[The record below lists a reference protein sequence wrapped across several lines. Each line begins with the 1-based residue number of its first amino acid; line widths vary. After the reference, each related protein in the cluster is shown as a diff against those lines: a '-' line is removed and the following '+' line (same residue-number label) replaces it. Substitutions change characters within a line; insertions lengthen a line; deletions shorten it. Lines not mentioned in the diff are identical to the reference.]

1 MSRIFWA
8 GVSALALMGSTGL
21 RAAPQAAAPQA
32 AAPAASAT
40 SAARTAAPRTPLP
53 VEAFAELPDVESPDL
68 SPDGT
73 QVAGRVAINGKQY
86 FAVIK
91 LGGEGPPKLI
101 NPGEADLNWWTWVN
115 DEWVIVGIGQEMPVE
130 GDHWYVKRAIGVHVP
145 TGKVTQLAPRHV
157 GQNGDDVI
165 WAARDGS
172 ARVLLSY
179 QTSIYTTDPGF
190 WPQVDEVDL
199 VTGKRRMVVGSRPG
213 VFNWYADGAGLV
225 RMGIGMSEDGRSRR
239 VLYRDRLNASFRT
252 IDRAKTREDRL
263 TVPALFLNDKTKA
276 LVIDDD
282 DGGYSALY
290 ELDLTTLERGKQ
302 LFASKGYDI
311 GGIVPDSTGFG
322 YLGVSVEEDRPLIRW
337 TDAEMAAMQTAVS
350 GLVKGA
356 QVRIASLSRD
366 RSRAL
371 LAVGGA
377 DAPGG
382 YFVYYR
388 SENATDPLGYNNRT
402 IKMRRMHPVRTIRYK
417 ARDGLEIAAVLT
429 VPAARKGKLP
439 LIVMPHG
446 GPFARDSETW
456 DWWTQFLADRGYVVI
471 QPNYRGSSGYGTEF
485 EKKGQGQWG
494 LAMQDDL
501 DDAIKAVADL
511 GIADPSRVCMVG
523 ASYGGYAAMRAAQ
536 RDGSK
541 YRCAVSYAGVSDLNR
556 MLKHTRSFLGGGA
569 RGDWLREQAPDLKN
583 VSPLNFHGDFAIPV
597 LLVHGEK
604 DRVVPLVHSKAMAQ
618 KLKSAGKDV
627 TYIVQPEAD
636 HHFSRAEDRLEFLK
650 ALEVFLAK
658 HNPA

>member
-1 MSRIFWA
+1 MSHAFWA
-8 GVSALALMGSTGL
+8 GVSALALIGSAGSS
-21 RAAPQAAAPQA
+21 AAIQTATPTPTPTLAAARA
-32 AAPAASAT
+32 
-40 SAARTAAPRTPLP
+40 PLP
-53 VEAFAELPDVESPDL
+53 VEAFAELPDVESPEL

-73 QVAGRVAINGKQY
+73 QVAARVAINGKQY
-86 FAVIK
+86 FAVMK
-91 LGGEGPPKLI
+91 LGGEGLPRLL
-101 NPGEADLNWWTWVN
+101 NPGEADLNWWNWVN
-115 DEWVIVGIGQEMPVE
+115 DEWVIVGIGQEVPVE
-130 GDHWYVKRAIGVHVP
+130 GDKWYVKRALGFHVP
-145 TGKVTQLAPRHV
+145 TGKVTQLAPRTV
-157 GQNGDDVI
+157 AQNGDDVI
-165 WAARDGS
+165 WRARDGS
-172 ARVLLSY
+172 ARVMLSY
-179 QTSIYTTDPGF
+179 QTSIYPSDAGF

-199 VTGKRRMVVGSRPG
+199 VTGKRRTIVPSKSG
-213 VFNWYADGAGLV
+213 VFDWYADGAGVV

-239 VLYRDRLNASFRT
+239 VLYRERSNALFRT
-252 IDRAKTREDRL
+252 LDRTKTREDRL
-263 TVPALFLNDKTKA
+263 TVPALFLDDKTKA

-282 DGGYSALY
+282 EGGYSALY

-311 GGIVPDSTGFG
+311 GGIVRDSGGFG
-322 YLGVSVEEDRPLIRW
+322 YLGISVQEDRPLVRW
-337 TDAEMAAMQTAVS
+337 TNAEMTAMQTAVS

-356 QVRIASLSRD
+356 QVHIASLNSD

-382 YFVYYR
+382 CFIYRR
-388 SENATDPLGYNNRT
+388 SENSMELLGYNNRT

-429 VPAARKGKLP
+429 VPAGRKGKLP

-446 GPFARDSETW
+446 GPFARDTETW

-485 EKKGQGQWG
+485 EKKGRGQWG

-501 DDAIKAVADL
+501 DDAITAVAGL

-536 RDGSK
+536 RDGK
-541 YRCAVSYAGVSDLNR
+541 RYRCAVSYAGVSDLNR
-556 MLKHTRSFLGGGA
+556 MLKYTRGFLGGGA
-569 RGDWLREQAPDLKN
+569 RGDWLRDQAPDLKN
-583 VSPLNFHGDFAIPV
+583 VSPLNFPAEFSIPV
-597 LLVHGEK
+597 LLVHGEV
-604 DRVVPLVHSKAMAQ
+604 DRVVPPVHSKLMAQ
-618 KLKSAGKDV
+618 KLKAAGKDV

-636 HHFSRAEDRLEFLK
+636 HHFSRTEDRLEFLN
-650 ALEVFLAK
+650 ALEAFLAK

>member
-1 MSRIFWA
+1 MSRIVRA
-8 GVSALALMGSTGL
+8 GASVFALIGAAGSNAAAQT
-21 RAAPQAAAPQA
+21 AAPVASTSS
-32 AAPAASAT
+32 AAPAP
-40 SAARTAAPRTPLP
+40 AARAPLP
-53 VEAFAELPDVESPDL
+53 VEAFAELPDIEGPDL

-73 QVAGRVAINGKQY
+73 QVAGRVAIKGKQY
-86 FAVIK
+86 FAVAK
-91 LGGEGPPKLI
+91 LGGEGPPKLL
-101 NPGEADLNWWTWVN
+101 NPGEADLNWWRWVN
-115 DEWVIVGIGQEMPVE
+115 DEWLIVGIGREVPVE
-130 GDHWYVKRAIGVHVP
+130 GDSWYVKRAIGFHAP
-145 TGKVTQLAPRHV
+145 SAKTIQLAPRSV
-157 GQNGDDVI
+157 AQNGDDVI
-165 WAARDGS
+165 WVSRDG
-172 ARVLLSY
+172 APRVLLSY
-179 QTSIYTTDPGF
+179 QTSIYTNDAGF

-199 VTGKRRMVVGSRPG
+199 TTGKRRMIVPSKAG

-239 VLYRDRLNASFRT
+239 LLYRDRPNALFRT

-263 TVPALFLNDKTKA
+263 TVPALFLEDKTRA

-282 DGGYSALY
+282 EKGYSALY

-311 GGIVPDSTGFG
+311 GGIVPDSAGSG
-322 YLGVSVEEDRPLIRW
+322 YLGISVEEDRPLIRW
-337 TDAEMAAMQTAVS
+337 TDADMMAMQSAVS
-350 GLVKGA
+350 ALVKGA
-356 QVRIASLSRD
+356 QARIVSLNRD

-371 LAVGGA
+371 IAVGGA

-382 YFVYYR
+382 YFVYSR
-388 SENATDPLGYNNRT
+388 SENTMDPLGYNNRT

-429 VPAARKGKLP
+429 VPASRKGKLP

-485 EKKGQGQWG
+485 EKKGRGQWG

-501 DDAIKAVADL
+501 DDAVKAIADL

-536 RDGSK
+536 RDGNR

-556 MLKHTRSFLGGGA
+556 MLKHTSSFLGGGA
-569 RGDWLREQAPDLKN
+569 RGDWLRDQAPDLKN
-583 VSPLNFHGDFAIPV
+583 VSPLNFPQQFSVPV

-604 DRVVPLVHSKAMAQ
+604 DRVVPLVQSKVMAQ

-636 HHFSRAEDRLEFLK
+636 HHFSRTEDRLEFLK
-650 ALEVFLAK
+650 ALEAFLAK